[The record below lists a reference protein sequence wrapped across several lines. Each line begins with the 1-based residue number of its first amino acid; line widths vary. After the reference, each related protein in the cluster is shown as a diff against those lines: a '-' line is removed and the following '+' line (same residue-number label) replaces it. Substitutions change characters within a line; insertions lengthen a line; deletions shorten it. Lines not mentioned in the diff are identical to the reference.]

1 MKPTSNILVTDDTP
15 IEWLATLFQHSI
27 RANHISVDVEWRK
40 RPDWTHKSVI
50 SLDIAHHELE
60 NTILNLYSFPA
71 SIKRDFK
78 LADLNIEFDGCLLIT
93 DLGNKKRWQRHIN
106 RSPIPIEVWPDNLK
120 NAIEEHLYRVGH
132 EDPTKI
138 WGVELCNQLEG
149 AKLILGIRSSSD
161 SVPSNYIEKHFP
173 LNSPVDI
180 VSHDVDPNS
189 WLNLYNSYSPT
200 VIANTLITLEQKLRS
215 YDS

>member
-15 IEWLATLFQHSI
+15 IEWLATLFVSAI
-27 RANHISVDVEWRK
+27 NRTHIGIKIGWRRQPEW
-40 RPDWTHKSVI
+40 SQN
-50 SLDIAHHELE
+50 DITLTTAHYELE
-60 NTILNLYSFPA
+60 NTLLNLYCFPSA
-71 SIKRDFK
+71 IKRDFK
-78 LADLNIEFDGCLLIT
+78 LADLNIKFDGCLLIT

-161 SVPSNYIEKHFP
+161 SVPSNYIEKYFP

-180 VSHDVDPNS
+180 VSHDVDPIS
-189 WLNLYNSYSPT
+189 WPNLYNSYPPA
-200 VIANTLITLEQKLRS
+200 VIANTLITLEQNLRRINF
-215 YDS
+215 